1 MTLVILKL
9 ICGSSLIIFSDNL
22 YVKSLLTKIYTE
34 NKLNKILSWLNIL
47 GNKRLNAII
56 LFSIDVVIL
65 HRKLSTQSIPI
76 IFNRRSKQ
84 TVPVYLYNVINKIFI
99 VSKVSYFIFN
109 PAKSVWSEWIS
120 IEIRIYNTIWITPQL
135 NNITISFD
143 CILAWIFF
151 PFAKC
156 FRHYNV

>member
-109 PAKSVWSEWIS
+109 PAKSV
-120 IEIRIYNTIWITPQL
+120 
-135 NNITISFD
+135 
-143 CILAWIFF
+143 
-151 PFAKC
+151 
-156 FRHYNV
+156 